1 MTSVSENTE
10 TQDEKSQIS
19 RPLDSKSL
27 ITTTSASQLLKPDLT
42 TEELMAEEQK
52 FDTVSSFI
60 WSDEDND
67 EILET
72 IDNDEPKEEAP
83 TDRPSWANKIEYLLA
98 QVGFSVGLSTIWRF
112 PYLCFHNGGGKP
124 GDQASWT
131 HKGVRSQRTILA
143 TLGCLRYVGV
153 ADSGT

>member
-1 MTSVSENTE
+1 MY
-10 TQDEKSQIS
+10 
-19 RPLDSKSL
+19 
-27 ITTTSASQLLKPDLT
+27 
-42 TEELMAEEQK
+42 
-52 FDTVSSFI
+52 
-60 WSDEDND
+60 
-67 EILET
+67 ILESACQFPPNPGVISIRIT

-131 HKGVRSQRTILA
+131 HKGVRSTETPGGSQ
-143 TLGCLRYVGV
+143 
-153 ADSGT
+153 SPS